1 MNVNLQGP
9 ESRIP
14 IKYKV
19 YTTTICG
26 LLYISFLH
34 YVFRMEHEATQ
45 LEKQHVH
52 SVYENTA
59 AYFNDLQSKAWPRV
73 RNFLLEQ
80 KPGSLVADIGK
91 PFFKVA

>member
-1 MNVNLQGP
+1 MNINIQGP
-9 ESRIP
+9 ELFMA
-14 IKYKV
+14 IKYEV
-19 YTTTICG
+19 YAATVFVIHN
-26 LLYISFLH
+26 LH

-59 AYFNDLQSKAWPRV
+59 AYFSDLQTKAWPRV

-80 KPGSLVADIGK
+80 KPGSLVVDIGE
-91 PFFKVA
+91 PFLQGA

>member
-1 MNVNLQGP
+1 M
-9 ESRIP
+9 P
-14 IKYKV
+14 IECKGYS
-19 YTTTICG
+19 TTVCF
-26 LLYISFLH
+26 LLYIIFLH

-91 PFFKVA
+91 LFFEVV

>member
-1 MNVNLQGP
+1 MHVCKM
-9 ESRIP
+9 ESLR
-14 IKYKV
+14 YNS
-19 YTTTICG
+19 
-26 LLYISFLH
+26 LSFVVQNLH
-34 YVFRMEHEATQ
+34 YVFRMEHEAAQ

-91 PFFKVA
+91 PVPEVA

>member
-1 MNVNLQGP
+1 
-9 ESRIP
+9 
-14 IKYKV
+14 
-19 YTTTICG
+19 
-26 LLYISFLH
+26 
-34 YVFRMEHEATQ
+34 MEHEATQ

-91 PFFKVA
+91 PFTGTA

>member
-1 MNVNLQGP
+1 M
-9 ESRIP
+9 ST
-14 IKYKV
+14 KCKV
-19 YTTTICG
+19 YAPTVCV
-26 LLYISFLH
+26 LLYIILLR
-34 YVFRMEHEATQ
+34 YDFRMEHEATQ

-91 PFFKVA
+91 PFLGVVWKIVYRLY